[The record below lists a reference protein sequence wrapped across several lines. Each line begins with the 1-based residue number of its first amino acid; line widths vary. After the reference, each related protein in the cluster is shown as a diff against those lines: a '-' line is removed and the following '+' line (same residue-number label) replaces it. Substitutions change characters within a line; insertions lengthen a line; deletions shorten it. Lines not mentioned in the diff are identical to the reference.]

1 MKNRLDALVTA
12 VLAVAA
18 ILATGTFAYR
28 TFFPSAAVT
37 IVRGD
42 PPRKMAEWDSVFALG
57 RRVAGDQNSLATAVV
72 FADLECPACRDF
84 HINTLRRAEAKHGN
98 KLQVLYIHYP
108 LSYHRQALPA
118 ARATECVAAVSDVG
132 KWIDL
137 LFTKQDSL
145 GLKTYGAF
153 AHDIGIPDTSRINS
167 CASNADTD
175 ARIAAGSAL
184 GNKVGVSGTP
194 TVVLNGWIF
203 STIPGE
209 SVIDSAVQTAQ
220 RLGTK

>member
-12 VLAVAA
+12 ALAVAA

-28 TFFPSAAVT
+28 TFFASAAVT
-37 IVRGD
+37 TVRGD
-42 PPRKMAEWDSVFALG
+42 PPRKLEDWDSVFALG
-57 RRVAGDQNSLATAVV
+57 RRVAGDEKSLATAVV
-72 FADLECPACRDF
+72 FSDLECPACRDF
-84 HINTLRRAEAKHGN
+84 HINTLRRAEAKHGS

-137 LFTKQDSL
+137 LFAKQDSL

-153 AHDIGIPDTSRINS
+153 AHDIGIQDTSRINS
-167 CASNADTD
+167 CASNADTV
-175 ARIAAGSAL
+175 ARVSAGSAL
-184 GNKVGVSGTP
+184 GNRIAVRGTP
-194 TVVLNGWIF
+194 TVVLNGWIL
-203 STIPGE
+203 STVPGE
-209 SVIDSAVQTAQ
+209 SVIDSAVQSAQ
-220 RLGTK
+220 RAGTR